1 MLLELGLP
9 SFNTLI
15 HNYFKV
21 IFSNRLSAC
30 DNVLVQRVL
39 QFNCNVHCALHAI
52 FLFLIF
58 CRVGLLLFCLCACVC
73 VCGLCAFCVWILVV
87 WFKINGWMDGL
98 YKSTLQCCYLLEGG
112 YLPSFNAFTEPESGR
127 TRAWQST
134 TPSLEDIFGIK
145 PARTRPQMKLIA
157 ETEPR

>member
-21 IFSNRLSAC
+21 NFSNRLSAC

-73 VCGLCAFCVWILVV
+73 VCV
-87 WFKINGWMDGL
+87 WFVCFLCMDPSGLVQNKWMDGWAL
-98 YKSTLQCCYLLEGG
+98 
-112 YLPSFNAFTEPESGR
+112 
-127 TRAWQST
+127 
-134 TPSLEDIFGIK
+134 
-145 PARTRPQMKLIA
+145 
-157 ETEPR
+157 